1 MSFHLGGSDLD
12 LRWRTVISDAL
23 GQVLVL
29 IQWTRVQKTWRTEVL
44 VLFGDREE
52 AGPETRI
59 HVQKCAGVPGQGA
72 RETGKGRSQFLSRF
86 PLWMEL

>member
-1 MSFHLGGSDLD
+1 M
-12 LRWRTVISDAL
+12 ISDVP

-29 IQWTRVQKTWRTEVL
+29 IQWTCVQKTRHTEAL
-44 VLFGDREE
+44 VLFGDRAE

-72 RETGKGRSQFLSRF
+72 RQTGKGRSQVLSRL
-86 PLWMEL
+86 PLQMEL